1 MYHLFGAACLKGRV
15 EAEVTAG
22 SAEVLV
28 GDGEGICKV
37 KDKPGE
43 VRSRVECPG
52 VGGFAIKNREARSAL
67 HPGQKEGSR
76 DVGQQRLRPSWGSMP
91 WRA

>member
-37 KDKPGE
+37 KDKPG
-43 VRSRVECPG
+43 
-52 VGGFAIKNREARSAL
+52 GGEIKS
-67 HPGQKEGSR
+67 
-76 DVGQQRLRPSWGSMP
+76 
-91 WRA
+91 